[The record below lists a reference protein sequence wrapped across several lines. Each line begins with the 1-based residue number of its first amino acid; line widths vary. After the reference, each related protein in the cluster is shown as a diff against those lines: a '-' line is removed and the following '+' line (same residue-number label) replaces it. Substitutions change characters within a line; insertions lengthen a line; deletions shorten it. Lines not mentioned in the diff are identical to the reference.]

1 MNTFYENMI
10 LFVITDY
17 WLKHGTKGEKMGT
30 VIIFLLITILAGIGA
45 IRSLKDKNILGIL
58 FAGGSF
64 LVLGWFSVMTILN
77 SGFPP

>member
-1 MNTFYENMI
+1 
-10 LFVITDY
+10 
-17 WLKHGTKGEKMGT
+17 MGT

-77 SGFPP
+77 SGFPA